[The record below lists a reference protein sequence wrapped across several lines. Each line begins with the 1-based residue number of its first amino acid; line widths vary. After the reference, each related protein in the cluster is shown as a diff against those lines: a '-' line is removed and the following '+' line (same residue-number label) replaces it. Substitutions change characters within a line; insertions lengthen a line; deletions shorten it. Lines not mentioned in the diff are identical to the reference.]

1 MALLDYVNYKKIYK
15 IFIQSIRILKI
26 TFWVDYKKMI
36 HDDCLVGLE
45 TMTLIVINMMHIIHG
60 IIMYG
65 LKVKL
70 YTYYKVIFWQT
81 YCLLYKFLLWDETNI
96 SRRRKAVL
104 DSFHLRSFC
113 LAILAKGTNGPR
125 VDRFCRLLNRWP
137 IWKQLLLG
145 SLAQL
150 ETFGTSG
157 LDYVNFLLDGQTNRQ
172 GHLYLHHP
180 ESNRS
185 SLNGLTRVWHK
196 LQHKQTK

>member
-1 MALLDYVNYKKIYK
+1 MDYVN
-15 IFIQSIRILKI
+15 
-26 TFWVDYKKMI
+26 YKKMI

-45 TMTLIVINMMHIIHG
+45 TMTLIVINMMNIIHG

-65 LKVKL
+65 LKVKF
-70 YTYYKVIFWQT
+70 YKYYKVIFWQT
-81 YCLLYKFLLWDETNI
+81 LSFVQVLTLRRNEHFKEKKSSSWFLPHKKLW
-96 SRRRKAVL
+96 L
-104 DSFHLRSFC
+104 GHPFC
-113 LAILAKGTNGPR
+113 KHCHIVKSTNGPR
-125 VDRFCRLLNRWP
+125 VDWFCHLLNRWP
-137 IWKQLLLG
+137 IWKQLLLA